1 MSEEGKSQEE
11 KISFVESLKQQW
23 MATVDAII
31 DPVMIVRQDYTIAQ
45 ANKAMAQH
53 ASMNIKELKGKTCYK
68 VFAKRKSPCPG
79 CPIKDNFE
87 SSKPISFELSDK
99 SSGKFFEV
107 TSQAINDNG
116 GINGSLQIYRDRTLA
131 KQLQKQLLQSEKLA
145 SIGLLAG
152 GIAHELNNPLGG
164 VLAFSQMLNKEIDP
178 KHPHKEYAEEIE
190 AAAQRCKSIVNSLL
204 EFARNQPASHEETLK
219 AMDIIP
225 CIKSAVKFG
234 TVGDNSKNIEIVEN
248 FTVDKIF
255 VLGNRNKAI
264 QLLLNLIQ
272 NAIHAMPNGG
282 TLSLNADQ
290 EIIDDT
296 PHAVITVADTGV
308 GIAEDELSQIFDP
321 FYTSKAEGEGTGLGL
336 SICHG
341 IAEDMKGRIE
351 VDSIVNKGST
361 FRIMIPSVT
370 QGGTNDI

>member
-11 KISFVESLKQQW
+11 RISFVESLKQQW

>member
-296 PHAVITVADTGV
+296 PHAVITCSSHHTITMVIHHTHV
-308 GIAEDELSQIFDP
+308 NT
-321 FYTSKAEGEGTGLGL
+321 TSAGCPND
-336 SICHG
+336 S
-341 IAEDMKGRIE
+341 GRPITINF
-351 VDSIVNKGST
+351 SFSNLVNT
-361 FRIMIPSVT
+361 
-370 QGGTNDI
+370 

>member
-296 PHAVITVADTGV
+296 PHAVITVAA
-308 GIAEDELSQIFDP
+308 I
-321 FYTSKAEGEGTGLGL
+321 
-336 SICHG
+336 
-341 IAEDMKGRIE
+341 
-351 VDSIVNKGST
+351 
-361 FRIMIPSVT
+361 IPSPWSSIIPMSILPVLGVQMT
-370 QGGTNDI
+370 AGGQSPSTSASVIW